1 MKEPVVH
8 DEETERGRGRHLL
21 LLRAHCLPLEHCEG
35 SEKACLGAEALV
47 RLRSRSEAAD
57 PATARLLSLAGA
69 APRHRPPPNQ
79 AAAGRRSRRRRGDDG
94 SRARRS
100 MSQLRLKWREVVLG
114 PGEGPSGSV
123 RSRGVEGQRSQQPA
137 AQPCPA
143 STVAVGEWRWPFL
156 AGDWPRALDASAN
169 VVRGG
174 RRDLPSQSVRPSAP
188 LFLIC
193 ARVKTENMGDMT
205 ISRYPHRSLSVH
217 AAMGE
222 RGWWKRASFPL
233 LQSFPVRRPAEG
245 EITRCTSDCCIWPP
259 QKANRPAQ
267 PDAGA
272 RRPRAYQ
279 HARAERAA
287 SHLKSD
293 DGALAVVAGCGRCC
307 PGRVHLL
314 GNGMGVDLI

>member
-1 MKEPVVH
+1 VS
-8 DEETERGRGRHLL
+8 GRQSAG
-21 LLRAHCLPLEHCEG
+21 P
-35 SEKACLGAEALV
+35 
-47 RLRSRSEAAD
+47 
-57 PATARLLSLAGA
+57 TAKSQR
-69 APRHRPPPNQ
+69 
-79 AAAGRRSRRRRGDDG
+79 GRRSGHCPSLVSRWCSASASAPAQPSCSRSSKSAAARGRRFACEEVDVSVAAQVERSSLVRGG
-94 SRARRS
+94 AFGVGR
-100 MSQLRLKWREVVLG
+100 
-114 PGEGPSGSV
+114 
-123 RSRGVEGQRSQQPA
+123 VEGQRSQQAA

-143 STVAVGEWRWPFL
+143 STVAVGEWQWPFL

-188 LFLIC
+188 LFPIC

-205 ISRYPHRSLSVH
+205 ISRYHHRSLSVH

-222 RGWWKRASFPL
+222 RGWWKKASFPL
-233 LQSFPVRRPAEG
+233 CNLSQYGGRQRAKLLV
-245 EITRCTSDCCIWPP
+245 CTSDCCIWPP

-293 DGALAVVAGCGRCC
+293 DGALAAVAGCGCCC